1 MHLLLVFK
9 NYLLDEYY
17 IDEKILPSTP
27 VLHEKAPKGLEIPL

>member
-17 IDEKILPSTP
+17 SDEKILPSTP
-27 VLHEKAPKGLEIPL
+27 VSHERAPKDLEIPL